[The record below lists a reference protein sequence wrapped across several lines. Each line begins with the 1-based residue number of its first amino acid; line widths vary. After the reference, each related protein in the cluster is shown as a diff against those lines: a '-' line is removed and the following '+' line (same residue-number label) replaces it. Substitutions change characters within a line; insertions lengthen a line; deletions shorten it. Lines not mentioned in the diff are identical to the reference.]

1 MYLCIVMIPSKE
13 FEHIRNT
20 LDAITSLRSAMRQF
34 ISKKIKEGN
43 YDITYEMMQLLL
55 VLWRGH
61 EVNQQEIANLLIKNK
76 ASITPLID
84 NLSKRKLV
92 VRTEDPSDRRNKIIA
107 LTKAGREYMEAF
119 SPVLDD
125 FFRRIETDVTM
136 AELEMVSEVL
146 MKMRRNM
153 VS

>member
-1 MYLCIVMIPSKE
+1 MIPSKE
-13 FEHIRNT
+13 FEHIRAV

-34 ISKKIKEGN
+34 ISRIIKEGD

-107 LTKAGREYMEAF
+107 LTKAGREFMEAF
-119 SPVLDD
+119 MPALDD
-125 FFRRIETDVTM
+125 FFSRIENDITPR
-136 AELEMVSEVL
+136 EMEQVSNVL
-146 MKMRRNM
+146 MKMRRNLLT
-153 VS
+153 

>member
-1 MYLCIVMIPSKE
+1 MIPSKE
-13 FEHIRNT
+13 FDHIRNV
-20 LDAITSLRSAMRQF
+20 LDAISNLRAAMRQF
-34 ISKKIKEGN
+34 IQKKIREGN

-119 SPVLDD
+119 TPALDD
-125 FFRRIETDVTM
+125 FFRRIETDIS
-136 AELEMVSEVL
+136 LPEMEQVSAL
-146 MKMRRNM
+146 LHKMRQNLT
-153 VS
+153 S

>member
-1 MYLCIVMIPSKE
+1 MIPSKE
-13 FEHIRNT
+13 FEHIRAV

-34 ISKKIKEGN
+34 ISRIIKEGE

-107 LTKAGREYMEAF
+107 LTKAGRDFMEAF
-119 SPVLDD
+119 MPALDD
-125 FFRRIETDVTM
+125 FFAKIETDISV
-136 AELEMVSEVL
+136 EEMDQVGGLL
-146 MKMRRNM
+146 MKMRRNL
-153 VS
+153 VT

>member
-1 MYLCIVMIPSKE
+1 MIPSKE
-13 FEHIRNT
+13 YEHIRNT

-34 ISKKIKEGN
+34 LSKKIREGN

-125 FFRRIETDVTM
+125 FFRRIESDISL
-136 AELEMVSEVL
+136 AEMEQVRNVL
-146 MKMRRNM
+146 QKMKHNLQT
-153 VS
+153 

>member
-1 MYLCIVMIPSKE
+1 MIPSKE
-13 FEHIRNT
+13 FEHIRGV
-20 LDAITSLRSAMRQF
+20 LDAITGLRAAMRQF
-34 ISKKIKEGN
+34 ISRIIKEGD

-107 LTKAGREYMEAF
+107 LTKAGREFMEAF
-119 SPVLDD
+119 MPALDD
-125 FFRRIETDVTM
+125 FFRRIETDIS
-136 AELEMVSEVL
+136 LEEMEKVSQVIA
-146 MKMRRNM
+146 KMRHNLTN
-153 VS
+153 

>member
-1 MYLCIVMIPSKE
+1 MIPSKE
-13 FEHIRNT
+13 FEHIRSV
-20 LDAITSLRSAMRQF
+20 LDAITSLRAAMRQY
-34 ISKKIKEGN
+34 ISKIIKEGD

-107 LTKAGREYMEAF
+107 LTKAGRDFMEAF
-119 SPVLDD
+119 MPALDD
-125 FFRRIETDVTM
+125 FFAKIETGISV
-136 AELEMVSEVL
+136 EEMDQVGGLL
-146 MKMRRNM
+146 MKMRRNL
-153 VS
+153 VP

>member
-1 MYLCIVMIPSKE
+1 MIPSKE

-125 FFRRIETDVTM
+125 FFHRIETGVTM

-146 MKMRRNM
+146 MKMRRNL

>member
-1 MYLCIVMIPSKE
+1 MIPSKE
-13 FEHIRNT
+13 FEHIRAV

-34 ISKKIKEGN
+34 ISRIIKEGD

-107 LTKAGREYMEAF
+107 LTKAGREFMEAF
-119 SPVLDD
+119 MPALDD
-125 FFRRIETDVTM
+125 FFSRIENDITPG
-136 AELEMVSEVL
+136 EMEQVSNVL
-146 MKMRRNM
+146 MKMRRNLLT
-153 VS
+153 

>member
-1 MYLCIVMIPSKE
+1 MIPSKE
-13 FEHIRNT
+13 FEHIRAV

-34 ISKKIKEGN
+34 ISRIIKEGE

-107 LTKAGREYMEAF
+107 LTRAGREFMEAF
-119 SPVLDD
+119 MPALDD
-125 FFRRIETDVTM
+125 FFSRIENDITP
-136 AELEMVSEVL
+136 EEMEQVGNVL
-146 MKMRRNM
+146 MKMRRNLLN
-153 VS
+153 

>member
-1 MYLCIVMIPSKE
+1 LYLCIVMIPSKE

>member
-1 MYLCIVMIPSKE
+1 MIPSKE
-13 FEHIRNT
+13 FEHIRNA

-43 YDITYEMMQLLL
+43 YDITYEMLQLLL
-55 VLWRGH
+55 VLWRGQ

-92 VRTEDPSDRRNKIIA
+92 VRREDPSDRRNKIIA
-107 LTKAGREYMEAF
+107 LTKAGREYVEAF
-119 SPVLDD
+119 NPVLDD
-125 FFRRIETDVTM
+125 FFRLIEKDISKS
-136 AELEMVSEVL
+136 ELERVGDLL
-146 MKMRRNM
+146 MKMRRNLLA
-153 VS
+153 